1 MKGVKGRFLNKLKFV
16 PTINTLKQGLAIR
29 RSSLK
34 CQTLPIYTDEDHGCN
49 DIAELVV
56 DSIGVSGRVK
66 ELKDEEPELG
76 FNLGDEENFSPPI
89 ESKDRLPGK
98 DNPKVAVQEMEKDSQ
113 ESPFLKGYEEKCP
126 PGGEDSVIF
135 YTTSLR
141 GIRKT
146 FEDCRT
152 IRFLL
157 QSFKVTFYERDVS
170 LHMEFRDEL
179 WSSLSGR
186 VIPPRLFIK
195 GRYIGGADEVVGLH
209 EQGKLKKLLEGIPRN
224 LSDCSCNGCGNI
236 RFVLCSNCSGSC
248 KVFRDGDD
256 DDDDELHIRCPECNE
271 NGLVKCPICS

>member
-1 MKGVKGRFLNKLKFV
+1 MKGVKGRLLNKLKFV

-76 FNLGDEENFSPPI
+76 FNLGDEENFTPPI
-89 ESKDRLPGK
+89 VSKDRLPGK
-98 DNPKVAVQEMEKDSQ
+98 DNPEVAVQEMEKDSQ

-179 WSSLSGR
+179 WSLLSGR

-224 LSDCSCNGCGNI
+224 LSDCSCDGCGNI

-256 DDDDELHIRCPECNE
+256 DDDELHIRCPECNE